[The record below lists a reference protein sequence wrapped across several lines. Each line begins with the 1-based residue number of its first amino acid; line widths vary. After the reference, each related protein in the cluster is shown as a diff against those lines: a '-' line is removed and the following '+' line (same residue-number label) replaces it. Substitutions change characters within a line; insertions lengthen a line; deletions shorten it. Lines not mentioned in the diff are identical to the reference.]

1 MRWEIMVTPEMI
13 LQARTTLHELVLAKW
28 LSEEVFSP
36 RWWGMVILVAL
47 SYLLCFSL
55 FDKRRLSK
63 LFLFGSLLTVGAAV
77 YETVGVNFVLWF
89 CATPIFPIVP
99 CLFVPYLTILPVYY
113 MLIFQYTTTWRQ
125 FSLWNLIAVSVFS
138 LVLQPIFIYLRIV
151 ELDNWQAIYHM
162 PFLFSIAS
170 LARVVTLLLI
180 GIEQRQE
187 KMAGEF
193 SSTTMLHQPAMKPMD
208 IRKDREDEP

>member
-1 MRWEIMVTPEMI
+1 
-13 LQARTTLHELVLAKW
+13 
-28 LSEEVFSP
+28 
-36 RWWGMVILVAL
+36 
-47 SYLLCFSL
+47 
-55 FDKRRLSK
+55 
-63 LFLFGSLLTVGAAV
+63 
-77 YETVGVNFVLWF
+77 
-89 CATPIFPIVP
+89 
-99 CLFVPYLTILPVYY
+99 